1 MSPLQPDIGE
11 FAFEYDGVKMIDT
24 PAGIIIKD
32 GRPFLGL
39 FRRRSLFQVAPMANL
54 GQKVFVVVGS
64 DLKGFFSKSINL
76 LLKDSKN
83 NEVKLQV
90 PLSAIA
96 PGFETATGEFLAWA
110 KFSSPGSNFVTIP
123 KCFFAWNTSL

>member
-1 MSPLQPDIGE
+1 
-11 FAFEYDGVKMIDT
+11 
-24 PAGIIIKD
+24 
-32 GRPFLGL
+32 
-39 FRRRSLFQVAPMANL
+39 MANL

-110 KFSSPGSNFVTIP
+110 KFSSPIIQPSGSNFVTIP